1 MNTSQQIQMQF
12 RTLLFPVYIYL
23 LNKTTTREKIMIQD
37 LLFFEKQLPPPARGS
52 LGSAKRKGTLLPLK
66 IFVCQKYPT
75 EFVSRC

>member
-1 MNTSQQIQMQF
+1 MQF

-37 LLFFEKQLPPPARGS
+37 HLFFEKQLPPPARGS